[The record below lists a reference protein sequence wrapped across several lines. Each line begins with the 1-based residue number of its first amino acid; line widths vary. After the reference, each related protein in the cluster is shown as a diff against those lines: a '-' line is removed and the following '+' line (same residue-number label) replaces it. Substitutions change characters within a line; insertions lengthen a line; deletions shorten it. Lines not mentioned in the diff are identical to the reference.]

1 MKQIKTIYKELNP
14 RFSND
19 PQIQEF
25 DDELN
30 KALKEGWKLIR
41 REVLPPHTGMDHDIH
56 RTLYAELEREVAEEV
71 AEEGQGEDGPHRCFN
86 CKHGDTVG
94 GPCNDCDMDFDKW
107 EPKP

>member
-14 RFSND
+14 RFSNG

-30 KALKEGWKLIR
+30 NALKEGWKLIR

-56 RTLYAELEREVAEEV
+56 RTLYAELVREEPEEV
-71 AEEGQGEDGPHRCFN
+71 QGDDPHRCFN
-86 CKHGDTVG
+86 CKYGDTVG
-94 GPCNDCDMDFDKW
+94 GPCNDCDMNFDKW
-107 EPKP
+107 EPKA